1 MMFKAHLRA
10 GVAAICIA
18 SLCAPVGVAKPAA
31 SPEALQQQ
39 GPLDIRVAQAKDIS
53 RIEFRW
59 AGGARVTSRR
69 DGQTLTLR
77 FSRYAKPDM
86 TRLRVDPPRW
96 LKAGQDAKVGGAL
109 QITLTLE
116 EGADAKVGEADGATF
131 VNIFSAKSAETQPV
145 PAAPQ
150 TAQAAAQP
158 AGPPKPMVPPPHP
171 DAVPAG
177 GVVKM
182 TAEMANGHVL
192 LRFPWKSPLGAAVF
206 RRGGAIWVVFDS
218 AARLDLS
225 GAPHGFRQVG
235 EMRAV
240 QGADYSAVRIDA
252 PPDINAAAIA
262 EGGTWTVVLAS
273 GPTQGA
279 EQVKIGRNQASP
291 AAGLTVTM
299 AGSTKAVWVDDPV
312 VGDKIGVVTALSPA
326 KGVPGRREFVDLA
339 LLDSAQGLAVEPSR
353 EDIAIATDG
362 DIVDIGRP
370 NGLSLSPQAVLARS
384 GQGGQT
390 AEQLA
395 APQPASLPGLV
406 EYNEWSKLG
415 SDGFVGR
422 YDALQRA
429 AANEVASGQGG
440 QAPETKARMALA
452 RFLIGSQL
460 AFEAIGVL
468 DMTGKANQS
477 LLGDPEFRAL
487 RGAAKAMAG
496 RYKEA
501 QADLSTPSI
510 ADDPASSLWRGYV
523 AQKLGE
529 NADARA
535 AFASG
540 AAALFQFDPL
550 WRARFARADAEA
562 ALALGQLP
570 VAEVAVDD
578 ALRSTGLDPDEELA
592 TRLVQARLFEAQ
604 GQKARALRVYQA
616 ISAAR
621 MDYLAAPAQL
631 HATQIRFDTGQIT
644 PIQAANSL
652 DGLRYRWRGDAT
664 ELDTIR
670 ELGQIYISLGRYRE
684 ALEALRSAGQ
694 RLPDLPQA
702 VQLQDDLRNAFRTLF
717 LDGQA
722 DGLQPIQALAL
733 FYDFKELTPVGADGD
748 QMVRRLARRLVD
760 VDLLSQAADLLK
772 YQAEHRLD
780 GVPRAEV
787 ATDLATI
794 QLMNRQPEAAIE
806 ALNSSRSTLLPTA
819 LTAQRR
825 LIEARAWLGLG
836 QYDHALEIL
845 ENDKAPDADSIRAE
859 VDWKKHDWAGASAL
873 FERRLGDRWKNPA
886 PLNPDEE
893 AALLRAGVALS
904 LAGDE
909 AGLTRLRTRYQGYVN
924 GSHAP
929 DALRVALSGLN
940 GAQLTGSDFTKA
952 AAENDSFASWVQS
965 MKQRFRDSS
974 NQASAA
980 TPPRG

>member
-1 MMFKAHLRA
+1 MRLRTHLRA

-18 SLCAPVGVAKPAA
+18 SLCAPVGVAKPLAT
-31 SPEALQQQ
+31 EAQATSGALNV
-39 GPLDIRVAQAKDIS
+39 RVAEAKDLS

-59 AGGARVTSRR
+59 AGGARVTSHR
-69 DGQTLTLR
+69 DGQSLTLR

-96 LKAGQDAKVGGAL
+96 LKGGQDAKVGNAL

-116 EGADAKVGEADGATF
+116 DGAEAKVGDADGATF
-131 VNIFSAKSAETQPV
+131 VNIYPAKSAETAPLPAPALAAQAATA
-145 PAAPQ
+145 PAAPRPL
-150 TAQAAAQP
+150 T
-158 AGPPKPMVPPPHP
+158 PPPHP
-171 DAVPAG
+171 NAVPAS

-182 TAEMANGHVL
+182 AAEMSNGHVL
-192 LRFPWKSPLGAAVF
+192 LRFPWKAPLGAAIF
-206 RRGGAIWVVFDS
+206 RRGGAIWAVFDS
-218 AARLDLS
+218 AAKLDLS

-235 EMRAV
+235 NVRAV
-240 QGADYSAVRIDA
+240 QGADYSAVRIEA
-252 PPDINAAAIA
+252 PRDVTATAIA
-262 EGGTWTVVLAS
+262 EGAMWTVVLAA
-273 GPTQGA
+273 GPSSGA
-279 EQVKIGRNQASP
+279 EQVKIGRDQTA
-291 AAGLTVTM
+291 ATAGLVVTM
-299 AGSTKAVWVDDPV
+299 AGSTKVAWVDDPV
-312 VGDKIGVVTALSPA
+312 VGDKIAVVTALAPT
-326 KGVPGRREFVDLA
+326 KGVSARRDFIDLA
-339 LLDSAQGLAVEPSR
+339 LLPSAHGLAIEPSR
-353 EDIAIATDG
+353 EDLSVATDG
-362 DIVDIGRP
+362 DVVLIGRP
-370 NGLSLSPQAVLARS
+370 NGLSLSPQAVVVQGSHS
-384 GQGGQT
+384 GPT
-390 AEQLA
+390 SADLA

-406 EYNEWSKLG
+406 EFDEWSTLG
-415 SDGFVGR
+415 ADGFVGR
-422 YDALQRA
+422 YAALQRA
-429 AANEVASGQGG
+429 AATEINAG
-440 QAPETKARMALA
+440 QATDVKARMALA

-468 DMTGKANQS
+468 DMTAKANQS
-477 LLGDPEFRAL
+477 LLGDAEFRAL

-501 QADLSTPSI
+501 QADLSTPVI
-510 ADDPASSLWRGYV
+510 ADDPASALWRGYV

-529 NADARA
+529 NADART
-535 AFASG
+535 AFAPG
-540 AAALFQFDPL
+540 ASALFQFDPL
-550 WRARFARADAEA
+550 WRARFARSEAEA
-562 ALALGQLP
+562 ALALGELP

-578 ALRSTGLDPDEELA
+578 ALRSDGLDPDEELA
-592 TRLVQARLFEAQ
+592 TRLIQARLFEAQ
-604 GQKARALRVYQA
+604 GQKARALRVYEA

-621 MDYLAAPAQL
+621 LDSLAAPAQL
-631 HATQIRFDTGQIT
+631 HATQIKFEEGKIT
-644 PIQAANSL
+644 PAQAASVL

-702 VQLQDDLRNAFRTLF
+702 VQLQADLHSAFRTLF

-733 FYDFKELTPVGADGD
+733 FYDFKELTPIGADGD

-794 QLMNRQPEAAIE
+794 QLMNRQPEAALD
-806 ALNSSRSTLLPTA
+806 ALNSSRTTILPTA
-819 LTAQRR
+819 LSAQRR

-836 QYDHALEIL
+836 QYDHATEIL
-845 ENDKAPDADSIRAE
+845 ENDRSGDADAVRAE
-859 VDWKKHDWAGASAL
+859 VEWKKHDWSGASAL
-873 FERRLGDRWKNPA
+873 LERRLGDRWKNPA
-886 PLNPDEE
+886 PLNGDEE
-893 AALLRAGVALS
+893 ASLLRAGVAMS

-909 AGLTRLRTRYQGYVN
+909 GGLTRLRGRYQGFIDKA
-924 GSHAP
+924 HAP

-940 GAQLTGSDFTKA
+940 GAQLTGGDFTKA
-952 AAENDSFASWVQS
+952 AAENDSFATWVQA
-965 MKQRFRDSS
+965 MKQRFRDASS
-974 NQASAA
+974 QASAG